1 VSATRLYFGEWLDAY
16 DGTDPAIADLR
27 DDFRRSYRF
36 KQLGPLDFK
45 TPEAVRGDL
54 LCWQARPDAHTD
66 AALEAAGAIYAQQP
80 NAYPTEQEVQA

>member
-36 KQLGPLDFK
+36 RKLGPLDFK
-45 TPEAVRGDL
+45 TPAIVRYDL
-54 LCWQARPDAHTD
+54 IRWQACSEAH
-66 AALEAAGAIYAQQP
+66 AALEAAGAIYARQP
-80 NAYPTEQEVQA
+80 NAYPPEQEVG